1 MSVVVRPAEP
11 ADHPAIAAMALEV
24 VEAGEMFC
32 FEEVED
38 VLEYW
43 LDPRGWTFVAE
54 VDGELLGSSVVK
66 PNQKGRGAHVANAGY
81 MTLGSA
87 RGRGVG
93 RALCVHSLEFAR
105 ERGFRA
111 MQYNFVVETN
121 ADAVHLW
128 TSLGF
133 RVVGRSPEAFRRPS
147 GELVDGLQMYR
158 EL

>member
-1 MSVVVRPAEP
+1 MAVTVRAAEP
-11 ADHPAIAAMALEV
+11 ADRAAIAAMAREV

-32 FEEVED
+32 FESVPD

-54 VDGELLGSSVVK
+54 VEGELLGSHVVK

-81 MTLGSA
+81 MTLAAA

-93 RALCVHSLEFAR
+93 RAMGEHSLAFAR

-133 RVVGRSPEAFRRPS
+133 RVVGRNPEAFRRPS
-147 GELVDGLQMYR
+147 GALADALVMYR